1 MRFYRRKTVP
11 AALVLLRVLLLLAS
25 AACLML
31 AFSLPAAFDRAV
43 SDSFSRYPLA
53 FPDAVIETRVLPD
66 KIDMNAVSTV
76 GHGIVGAAL
85 PCTVDGRSVL
95 LVGLAQNDLS
105 SAFPAG
111 EDKEQPVPAGA
122 FCTVLPLSKNSFSAG
137 DVPAVPDCV
146 LSADTLTITAE
157 TENPLS
163 VFSALL
169 NRQEEPYDCIL
180 YTDLSA
186 WTEDA
191 AEANAR
197 IFVEFGS
204 THKNDP
210 KKAAA
215 QLTSAAESTLS
226 GRKTR
231 YRARLAKE
239 ADALAA
245 EQAAERT
252 AIQTAELLTANNAE
266 AETLKKRISELDA
279 VLSALEKTVPEAE
292 QAFLSADSALEKA
305 RQAFNS
311 DMEYA
316 EHFAINQT
324 GLIEEK
330 AEAEAEFAVM
340 QADADKKL
348 KRLNALYTER
358 LAAQE
363 ERRTA
368 AAALAALADAALPE
382 QTVPVGIVPAVTEE
396 DVRWTLF
403 FASDD
408 PLFASLRSLGR
419 KNARPFLFAGGL
431 LLLLTAVFGFLH
443 RFQYQYRRPRGALL
457 FLPVCLT
464 LLGCGIGILS
474 GGTYLLEKAF
484 PRVYGASLP
493 VPETLF
499 SVSSALPV
507 LLLLLFPLFCGIAGM
522 LLRASRLRSIKNR
535 QKTQS

>member
-1 MRFYRRKTVP
+1 MGFHLRKTVP
-11 AALVLLRVLLLLAS
+11 AALVLLRVLLLLSS
-25 AACLML
+25 AACLAL
-31 AFSLPAAFDRAV
+31 AFSLPAAFDRTV

-66 KIDMNAVSTV
+66 KIDRNAVSTV
-76 GHGIVGAAL
+76 GHGTVGAAL
-85 PCTVDGRSVL
+85 PRTIGGRSVL
-95 LVGLAQNDLS
+95 LVGLPESAFS
-105 SAFPAG
+105 SAFPTE
-111 EDKEQPVPAGA
+111 EDKERSGPAGA

-137 DVPAVPDCV
+137 DVLTVPDSV

-163 VFSALL
+163 IFSALL
-169 NRQEEPYDCIL
+169 HEQENTYDCIL

-191 AEANAR
+191 AEENAR

-204 THKNDP
+204 SHKNDP

-215 QLTSAAESTLS
+215 QLTSAAETTLS

-245 EQAAERT
+245 EQAAEQT
-252 AIQTAELLTANNAE
+252 AKQAAELLTANSAE
-266 AETLKKRISELDA
+266 AEALKKQISALDA
-279 VLSALEKTVPEAE
+279 VLTALEKTVPEAE

-316 EHFAINQT
+316 EYHAANQT
-324 GLIEEK
+324 GLVEAKE
-330 AEAEAEFAVM
+330 AAEAEFAVM
-340 QADADKKL
+340 QADADQKL
-348 KRLNALYTER
+348 KRLNELYAER

-363 ERRTA
+363 ERQTA
-368 AAALAALADAALPE
+368 VAALAALADAALPE
-382 QTVPVGIVPAVTEE
+382 QTLSVGAVPAVTED

-408 PLFASLRSLGR
+408 PLFASLRTFGQ
-419 KNARPFLFAGGL
+419 KQARPFLYTGVF
-431 LLLLTAVFGFLH
+431 LLLLTAVFGFLL
-443 RFQYQYRRPRGALL
+443 RYQYRRPRGVLL

-464 LLGCGIGILS
+464 LLGCAIGILS
-474 GGTYLLEKAF
+474 GGTYLLIKAF

-499 SVSSALPV
+499 SAFSALPV
-507 LLLLLFPLFCGIAGM
+507 LLLLLFPLFCGAAGM
-522 LLRASRLRSIKNR
+522 LLRASRLRAIKNR

>member
-1 MRFYRRKTVP
+1 MGLYRRKTVP
-11 AALVLLRVLLLLAS
+11 AALALLRVLLLLAS
-25 AACLML
+25 AACLAL

-66 KIDMNAVSTV
+66 RIDMNAVSTV
-76 GHGIVGAAL
+76 GHGTVGAAL

-95 LVGLAQNDLS
+95 LVGLPE
-105 SAFPAG
+105 SAFPSVFPTE
-111 EDKEQPVPAGA
+111 EDADQTGPEGA
-122 FCTVLPLSKNSFSAG
+122 YCTVLPLSENSFSAG
-137 DVPAVPDCV
+137 DIPAVPDGV
-146 LSADTLTITAE
+146 LSADTMIVTAE
-157 TENPLS
+157 AENPLS

-169 NRQEEPYDCIL
+169 KERESTYDCIL
-180 YTDLSA
+180 YTALSA

-204 THKNDP
+204 THKGDP

-215 QLTSAAESTLS
+215 QLTYAAETTLS

-252 AIQTAELLTANNAE
+252 AIQTAELLSVNSAE
-266 AETLKKRISELDA
+266 AETLKKRSSELDA
-279 VLSALEKTVPEAE
+279 VLSALEKEVPEAE

-316 EHFAINQT
+316 EYHAANQT
-324 GLIEEK
+324 GLVGEK
-330 AEAEAEFAVM
+330 EEAEAEFAVM

-348 KRLNALYTER
+348 RRLNELYAER
-358 LAAQE
+358 LSAQE
-363 ERRTA
+363 ERQTA
-368 AAALAALADAALPE
+368 VNTLAALADAALPE
-382 QTVPVGIVPAVTEE
+382 EPVSIGAVPAVTEE
-396 DVRWTLF
+396 DVRWTLS
-403 FASDD
+403 FAADD
-408 PLFASLRSLGR
+408 PLFASLRTLGQ
-419 KNARPFLFAGGL
+419 KNARPFLFAGGF
-431 LLLLTAVFGFLH
+431 LLLLTAVFGFLL
-443 RFQYQYRRPRGALL
+443 RYQYRRPRGILL

-464 LLGCGIGILS
+464 LLGCAIGILS
-474 GGTYLLEKAF
+474 GGTYLLQKAF

-493 VPETLF
+493 DPSMRF
-499 SVSSALPV
+499 SASSALPV
-507 LLLLLFPLFCGIAGM
+507 LLFLLFPLFCGTAGM
-522 LLRASRLRSIKNR
+522 LLRASRLRAIKNR